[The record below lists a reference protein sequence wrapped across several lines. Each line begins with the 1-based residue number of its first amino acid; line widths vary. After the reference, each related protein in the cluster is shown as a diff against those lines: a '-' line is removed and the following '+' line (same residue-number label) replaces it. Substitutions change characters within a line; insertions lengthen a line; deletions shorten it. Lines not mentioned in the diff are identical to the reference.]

1 MAEQNEPAH
10 GLDRLCTLNILPGCR
25 PLALAAPHKKRYLL
39 PSLRPAPQPAHTLY
53 YSLSHVPYTDPNT
66 TTLKAQF
73 FPEHKSQRVMIRY
86 GPFTAPPMSEH
97 NGMKN
102 FNQRVAQVPCTDCL
116 VTWMQAGLMY
126 EDGSE
131 ADADT

>member
-1 MAEQNEPAH
+1 MLTALIVFVLSVFFLVVALWPA
-10 GLDRLCTLNILPGCR
+10 RR
-25 PLALAAPHKKRYLL
+25 AVKKGTFCSFLL
-39 PSLRPAPQPAHTLY
+39 HSIDKEH
-53 YSLSHVPYTDPNT
+53 SEDLSSISHSYTDPNV

-102 FNQRVAQVPCTDCL
+102 FNQRVAQMPCADCL
-116 VTWMQAGLMY
+116 VTWVQAGLTY
-126 EDGSE
+126 EDGTE
-131 ADADT
+131 ANADT